1 MQEAYRRPLGV
12 TIIAVLLIIAGIF
25 ELVIGGLA
33 IAAIFTAG
41 HAVAVHGHTT
51 VAGVIDAVGGVLGG
65 ISIVVGIITLI
76 FAWGLWALK
85 RWAFWLTVILEGFSL
100 LRHVFELIQP
110 HTHIALIIAGMIIP
124 VVILLYFL
132 VDPNVRHA
140 FFHR

>member
-1 MQEAYRRPLGV
+1 MQEKRTRPVGV

-25 ELVIGGLA
+25 ELAIGGIA
-33 IAAIFTAG
+33 IAAIFSAG
-41 HAVAVHGHTT
+41 QAVTTHGHSTI
-51 VAGVIDAVGGVLGG
+51 GGIIDAVGGVLGG

-100 LRHVFELIQP
+100 LRHIYEFIQP
-110 HTHIALIIAGMIIP
+110 HTHIALIIAGTIIP

-132 VDPNVRHA
+132 VDPHVRRA
-140 FFHR
+140 FRI